1 MKDFA
6 KSIVCNVK
14 AEVAKVGN
22 FDDPKDAKRYIQMWE
37 RRKNDAKS
45 WIDDA
50 HRKLK
55 ELHKDHGGAFGPLSD
70 YEKRR
75 HKEEAQKH
83 EETIRKYQAEFEK
96 YDNLIKQAQ
105 KATWGN
111 AKCGNAE
118 VFKDGDVWVVL
129 YAEGTKSKE
138 FNTEAEAKK
147 FAAQVGNSVPDD
159 MINGPAAAEIREAA
173 GRVYKKE
180 MREYDLARATAF
192 ELAKKYKNFQKSST
206 FMETIKDVLKKF
218 KTGNSKVGNVDKYSG
233 NYIIMSDDGNV
244 WFRDEHEDVSI
255 RNIDSWA
262 QKRISEYQRSIDE
275 IKKGVQEAKQ
285 AAKKYGLI

>member
-6 KSIVCNVK
+6 KSIVCNAK
-14 AEVAKVGN
+14 AEVAK
-22 FDDPKDAKRYIQMWE
+22 I
-37 RRKNDAKS
+37 
-45 WIDDA
+45 
-50 HRKLK
+50 
-55 ELHKDHGGAFGPLSD
+55 
-70 YEKRR
+70 
-75 HKEEAQKH
+75 
-83 EETIRKYQAEFEK
+83 
-96 YDNLIKQAQ
+96 
-105 KATWGN
+105 GN

-118 VFKDGDVWVVL
+118 VFKDGNVWVVL

-138 FNTEAEAKK
+138 FKTEAEAKK

-159 MINGPAAAEIREAA
+159 MINGPAAAEIRETA

-180 MREYDLARATAF
+180 MREDDLARATAF

-218 KTGNSKVGNVDKYSG
+218 KTGNSKAGNANYRYKGYLISKSDEDGEIIVYKPNGRDVAYRGTKSESMAKDWIDHHATENAKCGNAKVGNADKYSG
-233 NYIIMSDDGNV
+233 NYIIMSDDGDV

-255 RNIDSWA
+255 RSIDSWA
-262 QKRISEYQRSIDE
+262 QKRIAEYQRSIDE

-285 AAKKYGLI
+285 AAKKFGLL

>member
-14 AEVAKVGN
+14 VEVAKVEN
-22 FDDPKDAKRYIQMWE
+22 SAKV
-37 RRKNDAKS
+37 
-45 WIDDA
+45 
-50 HRKLK
+50 
-55 ELHKDHGGAFGPLSD
+55 
-70 YEKRR
+70 
-75 HKEEAQKH
+75 
-83 EETIRKYQAEFEK
+83 
-96 YDNLIKQAQ
+96 
-105 KATWGN
+105 
-111 AKCGNAE
+111 GNAE

-147 FAAQVGNSVPDD
+147 FAAQ
-159 MINGPAAAEIREAA
+159 I
-173 GRVYKKE
+173 
-180 MREYDLARATAF
+180 
-192 ELAKKYKNFQKSST
+192 
-206 FMETIKDVLKKF
+206 
-218 KTGNSKVGNVDKYSG
+218 GNSKVGNADKYSG

-255 RNIDSWA
+255 KSIDSWA

-285 AAKKYGLI
+285 AAKKFGLI